1 MEEQI
6 AEAPGVRGRKPL
18 PPAGESH
25 PFMRWFGSI
34 KADGCARRERSRENE
49 DLLLEDEAMKQFAV
63 GAEKGGVVVLGCIA
77 SDFAAISSVPWTSAA
92 LLRGHASKDWIALAT
107 KDARMKGAKSMNE
120 LPMRLWLPVAGIK
133 MDVFGETR
141 AATLR
146 LREIQV
152 SNGKAEVK
160 SGGIPPL
167 DLPLLMRGRW

>member
-6 AEAPGVRGRKPL
+6 AEAPGLRGRKPL

-34 KADGCARRERSRENE
+34 KADGGARREQSAENE
-49 DLLLEDEAMKQFAV
+49 DLLLEDEAMKCFAV
-63 GAEKGGVVVLGCIA
+63 GAEKGGIVVLGCIGP
-77 SDFAAISSVPWTSAA
+77 DLAALCSVPWTSAA
-92 LLRGHASKDWIALAT
+92 LIRGHASRDWIALAT

-133 MDVFGETR
+133 MDVFGETKP
-141 AATLR
+141 ATLR

-160 SGGIPPL
+160 SGGAPTL
-167 DLPLLMRGRW
+167 DLPLKMRGRW